1 MLAEIVVD
9 GVFILLN
16 QFLLAAISV
25 LLGVFSGCCHH
36 LLLLLLSQVRH
47 LLQLNSPVL
56 LLLLLP
62 YGLIIL
68 LDDLLEIGLFG
79 DSGQIACLV
88 QLKEIE

>member
-56 LLLLLP
+56 LLLLP